1 MFRNYLKI
9 AIRDIKNQKAFSAIK
24 IFSLAIGLATSVLIL
39 IWVQY
44 ELSFDM
50 FHENSDSIYRM
61 ASSYE
66 FNGIERT
73 APWFPRPMG
82 QALKES
88 FPEVIDYAR
97 YDHRRNFDR
106 IQYGDVVDYGST
118 LLMTDRSFFE
128 VFDFTFLEGNPET
141 ALSDLNSVVITEKM
155 AEKFFGD
162 EDPVGKILLFLD
174 KKIPTKITGVL
185 KNIPENSH
193 IQFDYLVPVGISD
206 KWWGGGSER
215 SEWDAAY
222 TSVYLHIRDDFVK
235 DDLERKIV
243 EFYKQ
248 KSNTK
253 GIENIEVWLE
263 PLSDIHLRS
272 DLFYDHANNSKGNI
286 IHVYVFIFIAVS
298 VLFIACVNFM
308 NLSTARSAKRSLEV
322 GIRKVNGA
330 YKKDIIKQFL
340 SESVFMSFV
349 ALMIAIVLVYT
360 LIPVLR
366 ELSGR
371 ELDLSFLDNGKILLY
386 VLLITLGTGLI
397 SGSYPAF
404 FLSSVDL
411 VNVLKSKYGSGK
423 ISVFNFRRFLVVFQ
437 FLCTT
442 VLIVISLVIYFQLDF
457 IKNKDLGFDKENIL
471 SFTYHREFWGK
482 FDTLKEELLKN
493 PDISYV
499 TSGFSPSMNK
509 RGHAFGG
516 IDWEG
521 KAVDQNVPMDL
532 YFAYYDFPEALGIEM
547 AEGRYFSKDHPG
559 DGKQYVLNE
568 AAIKAMG
575 MKDPIGKTFT
585 PDPGLDGKII
595 GVIKDFHTSTLK
607 AKIVPTYFIC
617 KPNIRAIVRISPDNI
632 DQTIEYVE
640 SIWNQFLPDREFEY
654 YFLDD
659 ELNEFYRDDRKSAK
673 IIQYFALLTLFVS
686 CIGLLG
692 LVSYYTE
699 QKTKEIG
706 IRKTLGASVAGIISL
721 ISREFIIMVA
731 IGNFIAL
738 PLSYIIGRE
747 WLDTFAYR
755 IGLDWW
761 IFGLSTLVLLVI
773 TLLTIKYQTIKAA
786 MMNPTDAL
794 RYE

>member
-1 MFRNYLKI
+1 MIKAAEKILGMVADKFAVLSILEDLEDRFIRDCTDKGKGYALINFISRYLLVLSSFIIESINWRIIMFRNYLKI
-9 AIRDIKNQKAFSAIK
+9 AIRDLKNQKAFSAIK
-24 IFSLAIGLATSVLIL
+24 IFSLSIGLATSVLIL

-82 QALKES
+82 PALKES
-88 FPEVIDYAR
+88 FPEIIDFVR
-97 YDHRRNFDR
+97 YDHRMNFDR

-118 LLMTDRSFFE
+118 ILMTDRSFLE
-128 VFDFTFLEGNPET
+128 VFDFKFLAGNPET

-155 AEKFFGD
+155 AAKFFGD

-185 KNIPENSH
+185 KHIPENSH
-193 IQFDYLVPVGISD
+193 IQFDYLVPAGIAD
-206 KWWGGGSER
+206 KWWGIGSDR
-215 SEWDAAY
+215 NEWDFAY
-222 TSVYLHIRDDFVK
+222 TDVYLQIRDDFVK
-235 DDLERKIV
+235 DDLERRIV
-243 EFYKQ
+243 DFYKQ

-272 DLFYDHANNSKGNI
+272 NLFYDNANNSKGNI

-330 YKKDIIKQFL
+330 YRKDIIKQFL
-340 SESVFMSFV
+340 SESVFLSFV
-349 ALMIAIVLVYT
+349 ALMIAIVFVYT

-404 FLSSVDL
+404 FLSSFDL
-411 VNVLKSKYGSGK
+411 VSVLKSKFGSGK
-423 ISVFNFRRFLVVFQ
+423 ISFFNFRRFLVVFQ

-471 SFTYHREFWGK
+471 SFTYHRGFWGK
-482 FDTLKEELLKN
+482 FDTLKEELLRSPN
-493 PDISYV
+493 ITYV

-516 IDWEG
+516 IEWEG
-521 KAVDQNVPMDL
+521 KTADQNV
-532 YFAYYDFPEALGIEM
+532 
-547 AEGRYFSKDHPG
+547 
-559 DGKQYVLNE
+559 
-568 AAIKAMG
+568 
-575 MKDPIGKTFT
+575 
-585 PDPGLDGKII
+585 
-595 GVIKDFHTSTLK
+595 
-607 AKIVPTYFIC
+607 
-617 KPNIRAIVRISPDNI
+617 
-632 DQTIEYVE
+632 
-640 SIWNQFLPDREFEY
+640 
-654 YFLDD
+654 
-659 ELNEFYRDDRKSAK
+659 
-673 IIQYFALLTLFVS
+673 
-686 CIGLLG
+686 
-692 LVSYYTE
+692 
-699 QKTKEIG
+699 
-706 IRKTLGASVAGIISL
+706 
-721 ISREFIIMVA
+721 
-731 IGNFIAL
+731 
-738 PLSYIIGRE
+738 
-747 WLDTFAYR
+747 
-755 IGLDWW
+755 
-761 IFGLSTLVLLVI
+761 
-773 TLLTIKYQTIKAA
+773 
-786 MMNPTDAL
+786 
-794 RYE
+794 